1 MRARRYVRRDHTR
14 RSMQNGT
21 APTTR
26 KHSQAPMVGREV
38 MPTSPVKPRALG
50 KGAQVAFVAPSRP
63 VTPDSL
69 ATASTII
76 GEWGLIGTNRHLVPG
91 GRGYLAGETDTA
103 RAAKITEALCDPDT
117 DAIWCARGGY
127 GAGRLLP
134 LIDWERVRRI
144 ARPKLFTGYSDI
156 TALHLA
162 IAHELGWITLHGPV
176 AALLKADGPAISR
189 DSLRRVWT
197 ATEPLGILPVPDESD
212 GWQGQTRVTRTGIA
226 TGRLT
231 GGNLALVASL
241 VGTPWALQGDGK
253 LIILEDV
260 DEAPYRIDRMLIQ
273 LRQAGTF
280 DGCRGIVFG
289 SSPTCETVK
298 DSPSSLT
305 LFDVLDELLGDL
317 GIPVVY
323 GWPIGHTDHQWT
335 LPLGAMATLSVEG
348 DGQSSTLRID
358 ESATMDERGG

>member
-1 MRARRYVRRDHTR
+1 MTP
-14 RSMQNGT
+14 S
-21 APTTR
+21 PT
-26 KHSQAPMVGREV
+26 
-38 MPTSPVKPRALG
+38 KPRALG

-69 ATASTII
+69 ATASAII
-76 GEWGLIGTNRHLVPG
+76 GEWGMMTTTRHLVPG

-103 RAAKITEALCDPDT
+103 RAAKFTEALCDPET

-134 LIDWERVRRI
+134 LIDWERARRE
-144 ARPKLFTGYSDI
+144 ATPKPITGYSDI

-162 IAHELGWITLHGPV
+162 IEHELGWITLHGPV
-176 AALLKADGPAISR
+176 AALLKADGPPITR
-189 DSLRRVWT
+189 DTLRRVWT
-197 ATEPLGILPVPDESD
+197 ENEPLGVLPVPDGTD
-212 GWQGQTRVTRTGIA
+212 GWQGHLHITRTG
-226 TGRLT
+226 TGSGRLT

-241 VGTPWALQGDGK
+241 VGTPWALQGTGK
-253 LIILEDV
+253 LIVLEDV

-280 DGCRGIVFG
+280 EGCRGIVFG

-298 DSPSSLT
+298 DSRPSLT
-305 LFDVLDELLGDL
+305 LFEVLDELLGDL
-317 GIPVVY
+317 GVPVIY

-335 LPLGAMATLSVEG
+335 LPLGTMATLSVES
-348 DGQSSTLRID
+348 DGQTSTLRID
-358 ESATMDERGG
+358 ESATTDERHG

>member
-1 MRARRYVRRDHTR
+1 MT
-14 RSMQNGT
+14 
-21 APTTR
+21 P
-26 KHSQAPMVGREV
+26 
-38 MPTSPVKPRALG
+38 SPAKPRALG

-69 ATASTII
+69 TLASTII
-76 GEWGLIGTNRHLVPG
+76 GEWGLMTTNRHLVHG
-91 GRGYLAGETDTA
+91 GRGYLAGETDA
-103 RAAKITEALCDPDT
+103 SRAAKLTEALCDPET

-134 LIDWERVRRI
+134 LIDWERARRE
-144 ARPKLFTGYSDI
+144 ARPKLITGYSDI

-176 AALLKADGPAISR
+176 AALLKADGPAITR
-189 DSLRRVWT
+189 DILHRAWSQNK
-197 ATEPLGILPVPDESD
+197 PLGVLPVPDGTD
-212 GWQGQTRVTRTGIA
+212 GWQGHRHVTRTGTA

-241 VGTPWALQGDGK
+241 VGTPWALQGKGK
-253 LIILEDV
+253 LIVLEDV
-260 DEAPYRIDRMLIQ
+260 DEAPYRIDRMLLQ

-280 DGCRGIVFG
+280 EGCLGIVFG

-298 DSPSSLT
+298 DSRPSLT
-305 LFDVLDELLGDL
+305 LFEVLDELLGDL
-317 GIPVVY
+317 GVPVIY

-335 LPLGAMATLSVEG
+335 LPLGAMATLSVDP
-348 DGQSSTLRID
+348 DGQRSSLCID
-358 ESATMDERGG
+358 ESATADRRHG

>member
-103 RAAKITEALCDPDT
+103 RAAKITEALCDPET

-156 TALHLA
+156 TALHL
-162 IAHELGWITLHGPV
+162 G
-176 AALLKADGPAISR
+176 
-189 DSLRRVWT
+189 
-197 ATEPLGILPVPDESD
+197 
-212 GWQGQTRVTRTGIA
+212 RTGL
-226 TGRLT
+226 TGCSYNSGRLAPST
-231 GGNLALVASL
+231 GAAGSFSDHHRHVRRS
-241 VGTPWALQGDGK
+241 
-253 LIILEDV
+253 
-260 DEAPYRIDRMLIQ
+260 RI
-273 LRQAGTF
+273 
-280 DGCRGIVFG
+280 RGR
-289 SSPTCETVK
+289 P
-298 DSPSSLT
+298 
-305 LFDVLDELLGDL
+305 
-317 GIPVVY
+317 
-323 GWPIGHTDHQWT
+323 
-335 LPLGAMATLSVEG
+335 
-348 DGQSSTLRID
+348 
-358 ESATMDERGG
+358 

>member
-1 MRARRYVRRDHTR
+1 
-14 RSMQNGT
+14 
-21 APTTR
+21 
-26 KHSQAPMVGREV
+26 

-76 GEWGLIGTNRHLVPG
+76 GEWGMIGTNRHLVPG

-162 IAHELGWITLHGPV
+162 IAHELGC
-176 AALLKADGPAISR
+176 
-189 DSLRRVWT
+189 
-197 ATEPLGILPVPDESD
+197 
-212 GWQGQTRVTRTGIA
+212 
-226 TGRLT
+226 
-231 GGNLALVASL
+231 N
-241 VGTPWALQGDGK
+241 
-253 LIILEDV
+253 
-260 DEAPYRIDRMLIQ
+260 
-273 LRQAGTF
+273 
-280 DGCRGIVFG
+280 
-289 SSPTCETVK
+289 
-298 DSPSSLT
+298 
-305 LFDVLDELLGDL
+305 
-317 GIPVVY
+317 
-323 GWPIGHTDHQWT
+323 
-335 LPLGAMATLSVEG
+335 
-348 DGQSSTLRID
+348 
-358 ESATMDERGG
+358 

>member
-1 MRARRYVRRDHTR
+1 
-14 RSMQNGT
+14 
-21 APTTR
+21 
-26 KHSQAPMVGREV
+26 
-38 MPTSPVKPRALG
+38 
-50 KGAQVAFVAPSRP
+50 
-63 VTPDSL
+63 
-69 ATASTII
+69 
-76 GEWGLIGTNRHLVPG
+76 
-91 GRGYLAGETDTA
+91 
-103 RAAKITEALCDPDT
+103 
-117 DAIWCARGGY
+117 
-127 GAGRLLP
+127 
-134 LIDWERVRRI
+134 
-144 ARPKLFTGYSDI
+144 
-156 TALHLA
+156 
-162 IAHELGWITLHGPV
+162 V

-197 ATEPLGILPVPDESD
+197 DTEPLGILPVPDESD

-298 DSPSSLT
+298 DSRPSLT

-335 LPLGAMATLSVEG
+335 LPLGAMATLSVG
-348 DGQSSTLRID
+348 RDGLSSTLRID

>member
-1 MRARRYVRRDHTR
+1 M
-14 RSMQNGT
+14 
-21 APTTR
+21 
-26 KHSQAPMVGREV
+26 
-38 MPTSPVKPRALG
+38 
-50 KGAQVAFVAPSRP
+50 
-63 VTPDSL
+63 
-69 ATASTII
+69 I
-76 GEWGLIGTNRHLVPG
+76 GEWGLIGTNRHLVSG

-134 LIDWERVRRI
+134 LIDWERARRM

-197 ATEPLGILPVPDESD
+197 DTEPLGILPVPDESD

-280 DGCRGIVFG
+280 DRCRGIVFG

-298 DSPSSLT
+298 DSRPSLT